1 MYIKVNKRVSATF
14 YKSNLIT
21 LHRTKTEKAD
31 EKYTTLIEDKNFK
44 PLSNN
49 LMSIDQFEKHV
60 IHIGD
65 KSKCD
70 VVINGLGFI
79 TLRGFA
85 NLDITFL
92 LPPDVNVS
100 VEDSMI

>member
-1 MYIKVNKRVSATF
+1 
-14 YKSNLIT
+14 
-21 LHRTKTEKAD
+21 
-31 EKYTTLIEDKNFK
+31 
-44 PLSNN
+44 
-49 LMSIDQFEKHV
+49 MSIDQFEKHV

-100 VEDSMI
+100 VEESMI